1 MELLLL
7 LSKLFNFLNKK
18 SLLLIF
24 SKLVGEETEEEEEDE
39 LELICEFK
47 NAVLDDFVSLFTLQ
61 QPVLISFFS
70 KLLIALDRFSLSLYD
85 RSNLVMYKLN
95 LAGFSLSPFEP
106 TVPAV
111 SLAFP
116 FNWLGLIAL
125 NSLNHTKY
133 KV

>member
-1 MELLLL
+1 ML
-7 LSKLFNFLNKK
+7 K
-18 SLLLIF
+18 F
-24 SKLVGEETEEEEEDE
+24 SKLVGEEAEEDDEDE

-47 NAVLDDFVSLFTLQ
+47 NGVLDDFISLFTLQ
-61 QPVLISFFS
+61 QPLFISFFS
-70 KLLIALDRFSLSLYD
+70 KLLIAFDRFSLSLYD
-85 RSNLVMYKLN
+85 KSNLVMYKLN
-95 LAGFSLSPFEP
+95 LAGFNLSPFEP

-116 FNWLGLIAL
+116 FNWLELTAL